1 MEGLL
6 STSPALGGLL
16 ATNYPNP
23 YGLRAYQMQN
33 GLLGGEMM
41 PKYIGWMG
49 VQKGKGELKGQDI
62 TEFSVGDERGDFPS
76 IYPNMP
82 KHLLEMVLRGQVTPE
97 IFQNAQAFAN
107 YRRNS
112 GLSPFR
118 DVGE

>member
-1 MEGLL
+1 MGLL
-6 STSPALGGLL
+6 DAAPSTGGLL

-23 YGLRAYQMQN
+23 YGLRAYPMGN

-49 VQKGKGELKGQDI
+49 VQKGLGKLKGDAV
-62 TEFSVGDERGDFPS
+62 TEYSTGDEKGDFPS

-82 KHLLEMVLRGQVTPE
+82 ANLLNMVLHGNVTPE
-97 IFQNAQAFAN
+97 IYKNAQAFAN
-107 YRRNS
+107 FRRNS

-118 DVGE
+118 DIGE